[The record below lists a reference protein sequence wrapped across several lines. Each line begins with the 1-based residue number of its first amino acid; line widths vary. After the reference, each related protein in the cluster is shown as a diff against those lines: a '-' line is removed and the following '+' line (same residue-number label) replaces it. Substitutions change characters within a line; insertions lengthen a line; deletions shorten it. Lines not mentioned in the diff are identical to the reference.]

1 MASFNLNPVNNNGQH
16 NNQQDDKWKADGF
29 LNLYLPGADGNPK
42 KLGAVALHKRKKAD
56 AQIIAALEGQ
66 NAEQIMDYI
75 LSNLSAQYQPAD
87 GTGAAGFALPE

>member
-1 MASFNLNPVNNNGQH
+1 MASFNLNPVNNNQQNGQ
-16 NNQQDDKWKADGF
+16 QEEKWKADGF

-66 NAEQIMDYI
+66 NAEQIMQFI
-75 LSNLSAQYQPAD
+75 LQNLSAQYQPAD
-87 GTGAAGFALPE
+87 GSGAAGFALPE